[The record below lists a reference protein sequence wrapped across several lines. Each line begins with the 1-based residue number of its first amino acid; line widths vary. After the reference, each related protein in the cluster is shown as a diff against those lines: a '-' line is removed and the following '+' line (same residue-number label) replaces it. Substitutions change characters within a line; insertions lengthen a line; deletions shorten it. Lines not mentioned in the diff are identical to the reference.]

1 MQRYLKKI
9 LYGALA
15 LSALAAGVDFL
26 IHHYDPTRVLYKR
39 LKAADKYVYDE
50 IDPRFRQTDP
60 NSLIAIQTPADLAG
74 ARARLIKAIWGG
86 GGFPATAMPSRIER
100 GIDDADLR
108 ALPNLARIDRIT
120 VDMGN
125 GIRSFLYHLQ
135 PAARTMN
142 RLVIYHH
149 GFAGAIRDV
158 PDILGA
164 FLEQGYGVLAINL
177 MAYGGNSAYFGA
189 ADGTQYNLHFDLEK
203 IENPLRYQFEP
214 VAAGINYMHGKF
226 AYRSVDMVGFSA
238 GGFVAV
244 VAAALDPRI
253 RRSYPVAGVYPIYLR
268 SGQDIQNG
276 MASYYPPMLA
286 AASYLDMFILGASG
300 AGRLQM
306 QIFNRYDRCCY
317 NNTKATLYAPAVA
330 GRAAA
335 LGGAFTVLI
344 DETHADHKISRF
356 ALDAILADMKR

>member
-1 MQRYLKKI
+1 MKRYLKKI
-9 LYGALA
+9 LYGVIA
-15 LSALAAGVDFL
+15 LSALAAGIDFL

-39 LKAADKYVYDE
+39 FKAADRYVYDE

-60 NSLIAIQTPADLAG
+60 NALIAIQTPADLAG
-74 ARARLIKAIWGG
+74 ARARLTKAVWGG
-86 GGFPATAMPSRIER
+86 GGFPATSLPSTIET
-100 GIDDADLR
+100 GIDLPVLG
-108 ALPNLARIDRIT
+108 ALPNLAKIDRLT

-125 GIRSFLYHLQ
+125 GVRSFLYRLQ
-135 PAARTMN
+135 PAARRRN

-149 GFAGAIRDV
+149 GFAGTVRDV
-158 PDILGA
+158 PDTLGA
-164 FLEQGYGVLAINL
+164 FLEQGYAVLAINL

-189 ADGTQYNLHFDLEK
+189 ADGKQYNLHFDLEK

-214 VAAGINYMHGKF
+214 VAAGINYMARNF

-238 GGFVAV
+238 GGFVAA
-244 VAAALDPRI
+244 VAAALDLRI
-253 RRSYPVAGVYPIYLR
+253 RRSYPVAGVYPVYLR
-268 SGQDIQNG
+268 SGQDIQKG

-286 AASYLDMFILGASG
+286 AVSYLDMFVLGASG
-300 AGRLQM
+300 AGRRQM

-335 LGGAFTVLI
+335 LGGDFAVLI

-356 ALDAILADMKR
+356 ALKAILADMAR